1 MFRNQLKLSFQPWL
15 NVDSF
20 LLRIRIRWISRR
32 KQKLIYYDCKQRR
45 IVWSL
50 FLATIF
56 LSLCPAECS
65 SDREALLYYL
75 FFFFLQRGQTC
86 TTSCGV
92 REEDLC
98 RLRDLYGNNILNFR
112 IICSLLQIYV
122 ERDHTV
128 KRKNFSNQ
136 AISERNVRTKV

>member
-1 MFRNQLKLSFQPWL
+1 MFKNQLKLSFQPWL
-15 NVDSF
+15 NVESF
-20 LLRIRIRWISRR
+20 ILCIRIRWISRR
-32 KQKLIYYDCKQRR
+32 KRTLIYYDCKQRR

-75 FFFFLQRGQTC
+75 FFFFLPRGQTC

-98 RLRDLYGNNILNFR
+98 RLRDLCGNNILNFR
-112 IICSLLQIYV
+112 IICSLLQI
-122 ERDHTV
+122 
-128 KRKNFSNQ
+128 
-136 AISERNVRTKV
+136 